1 MSVHDQNRISQDRPQ
16 VVWPFPEAT
25 SVGVPDGPMAVI
37 SAALKAAKRHKFVVA
52 LWILFCV
59 GLALLYAN
67 TATPLYTAT
76 ATLLLEPRRQAGS
89 GSSEGALAPSLD
101 VGRAESELQVLRS
114 ERLLANVFN
123 SLGLAN
129 NPEFGLPPSA
139 KAEPSGLSLKSLLG
153 IPEPPPPSPEI
164 VQQRQFETFAQNFG
178 VRRVGQSYVVEV
190 AYTSTN
196 PTLARRIANA
206 AVSAY
211 LWQSIAA
218 KADAAKNGAEF
229 LQGRVNA
236 LSSQARSAAAAV
248 ACRTRRRRTPMPA

>member
-59 GLALLYAN
+59 GLAFVYAS
-67 TATPLYTAT
+67 TATPLFTAT

-89 GSSEGALAPSLD
+89 GSAEGALAPSLD

-123 SLGLAN
+123 SLDLAHH
-129 NPEFGLPPSA
+129 PEFQPAPPGL
-139 KAEPSGLSLKSLLG
+139 LSNLRG
-153 IPEPPPPSPEI
+153 
-164 VQQRQFETFAQNFG
+164 
-178 VRRVGQSYVVEV
+178 
-190 AYTSTN
+190 
-196 PTLARRIANA
+196 
-206 AVSAY
+206 
-211 LWQSIAA
+211 
-218 KADAAKNGAEF
+218 
-229 LQGRVNA
+229 
-236 LSSQARSAAAAV
+236 AV
-248 ACRTRRRRTPMPA
+248 ASAISGPAARCSASTMRRPRSGSMTWRRD